1 MALKHLSQK
10 LHQNRRSLDALF
22 YAARK
27 IQPMSG
33 TGDTLQAARFFIGFL
48 PSFTNLGY
56 LARRAL
62 WQQEVWDFSGQHWL
76 VTGASTGIGREI
88 ARQAAAAGA
97 DVLAVARSAE
107 KLAALASEA
116 ENLPGS
122 IHPIALDLSLVA
134 STEQLIDHALAQ
146 RPGLNVLINNV
157 GVLLNTPSTTIEGLD
172 TGFATNLLNPWLL
185 TNKATERG
193 LLTAGASIINMSSGG
208 MYNVPLSVAAL
219 ESHDDYQ
226 GALAYAHHKRA
237 QVELNAYLRRIEKG
251 RRQHYVMHPGWVD
264 TPGVETSLPDFH
276 RLLKPFLRNVPA
288 GADTALWL
296 AARRPDQRSPE
307 GIWFDRALRAVH
319 ALPGS
324 RQGDDI
330 ETLLAY
336 LQTRCNISHAK

>member
-1 MALKHLSQK
+1 
-10 LHQNRRSLDALF
+10 
-22 YAARK
+22 
-27 IQPMSG
+27 MSR
-33 TGDTLQAARFFIGFL
+33 TGDTLQATRFFVGFL
-48 PSFTNLGY
+48 PSFTNIGY
-56 LARRAL
+56 LARRSL
-62 WQQEVWDFSGQHWL
+62 WQQETSDFSGQHWL

-97 DVLAVARSAE
+97 SVLAVARSEE
-107 KLAALASEA
+107 KLVALAREA

-134 STEQLIDHALAQ
+134 STEQLIEQELAQ
-146 RPGLNVLINNV
+146 RPGLNVLVNNV
-157 GVLLNTPSTTIEGLD
+157 GVLLNTPSSTTEGLD

-185 TNKATERG
+185 TSKATERE
-193 LLTAGASIINMSSGG
+193 LLTVDASIINMSSGG

-264 TPGVETSLPDFH
+264 TLGVETSLPDFH
-276 RLLKPFLRNVPA
+276 RLLKPFLRNLPA

-296 AARRPDQRSPE
+296 AAHRPDQRRAE
-307 GIWFDRALRAVH
+307 GIWFDRALRAAH

-324 RQGDDI
+324 REGDEI
-330 ETLLAY
+330 EALLAY
-336 LQTRCNISHAK
+336 LQARGNISRAEQTAFA